1 MAGPVSWFLIEPGWT
16 VVDRS
21 GTEIGEVSAVIG
33 DEDMDIF
40 DGLHLRAGGEERYVP
55 AVRVGPIED
64 GRVTI
69 QATLEELEPTPAGD
83 EPGGVEATRDRDAE
97 G

>member
-1 MAGPVSWFLIEPGWT
+1 MGGPVSWFLIEPGWK

-21 GTEIGEVSAVIG
+21 GSEIGEVSAVIG

-40 DGLHLRAGGEERYVP
+40 DGLHVRAEREERYVS
-55 AVRVGPIED
+55 AKRVGPIED

-69 QATLEELEPTPAGD
+69 QATLDELEPTPADD
-83 EPGGVEATRDRDAE
+83 EPGGVER
-97 G
+97 